1 MPIKDCQTE
10 KLIIDTAMNVFFAEG
25 RLYATTQDI
34 ADAAGVNRTLINYYF
49 RSKDELLAKVI
60 QKAHEQFVSNSD
72 AILISDL
79 PFRKK
84 TEQFM
89 DDFMDKLL
97 RFPYLESFLTVD
109 IIQQRLSKNSV
120 DRIPKESPQPILRYL
135 KEIENE
141 MLAGTIPQS
150 NPVHFMINL
159 VSLMIYPI
167 IMRPLQMRL
176 LNISNTEYDQV
187 LTERKQIILD
197 LLFPE
202 ITNATTK

>member
-1 MPIKDCQTE
+1 MPVKDCQTE
-10 KLIIDTAMNVFFAEG
+10 KLIIDTAMNVFFADG

-49 RSKDELLAKVI
+49 RSKDELLAKVVR
-60 QKAHEQFVSNSD
+60 KAHEQFAGNSD
-72 AILISDL
+72 SILGSEL
-79 PFRKK
+79 PFREK
-84 TEQFM
+84 TEKFM

-97 RFPYLESFLTVD
+97 RFPYLESFITVD
-109 IIQQRLSKNSV
+109 IIQRRLKKDSQ
-120 DRIPKESPQPILRYL
+120 DRFPKESPPPIQKYL
-135 KEIENE
+135 QEIGAE
-141 MLAGTIPQS
+141 METGTIPKS

-176 LNISNTEYDQV
+176 LNINEPDYDQV
-187 LTERKQIILD
+187 LNERKQIILS

-202 ITNATTK
+202 MNNATTK

>member
-1 MPIKDCQTE
+1 MPVKDCQTE

-60 QKAHEQFVSNSD
+60 QKAHEQFVSHSD
-72 AILISDL
+72 AILVSDL
-79 PFRKK
+79 PFREK

-109 IIQQRLSKNSV
+109 IIQQRLRNNSQ
-120 DRIPKESPQPILRYL
+120 DRFPKESPLPILQYL

-141 MLAGTIPQS
+141 MEAGKIPKS

-176 LNISNTEYDQV
+176 LNIKDSEYDQV
-187 LTERKQIILD
+187 MNERKQIILG
-197 LLFPE
+197 LLFPV
-202 ITNATTK
+202 TANASTK

>member
-1 MPIKDCQTE
+1 MPVKDCQTE
-10 KLIIDTAMNVFFAEG
+10 KLLIDTAMNVFFAEG

-49 RSKDELLAKVI
+49 RSKDELLSKVI
-60 QKAHEQFVSNSD
+60 QKAHEQFAGNSD

-79 PFRKK
+79 PFREK

-89 DDFMDKLL
+89 DDFMDKLQ
-97 RFPYLESFLTVD
+97 RFPYLESFITVD
-109 IIQQRLSKNSV
+109 IIQHRLRKNSS
-120 DRIPKESPQPILRYL
+120 DRFPKESPQPILQYL
-135 KEIENE
+135 KEIESE
-141 MLAGTIPQS
+141 MEAGTIPKS

-176 LNISNTEYDQV
+176 LNINETEYDQV
-187 LTERKQIILD
+187 VNERKQIILA

-202 ITNATTK
+202 ITNANTK